1 MSNIA
6 EERFVLYLN
15 SLFEGPV
22 QFLFHFLLQE
32 AGGFCLLHP
41 GGGGL
46 EAAVVAC
53 WVAFVHLRAELL
65 VNADHDH
72 TCRTQATFSSRASHI
87 WICLKSK
94 HISTIMSKLLTD
106 CKLIVILT
114 AAQWSHLS
122 VLRVDLWDVSNSL
135 TQHVHWDLITV
146 LVLPVGCLV
155 ASSLDLRPAVSCKTS
170 EGEGVWCGWFVQSTP
185 SCLCMK
191 SSHNVLIV
199 SAESCSCVR
208 YYTWEERGTTNSSKR
223 WDRGEQKC
231 QSRLITFN
239 LFWNKWNFLKS
250 YFGFFT
256 QNFCSHLLKM
266 TDACSRNHH
275 LFIIVESLRKMLL
288 VKEKVER
295 KLGNKC

>member
-32 AGGFCLLHP
+32 AGGFCLLHS

-53 WVAFVHLRAELL
+53 WVTFVHLRAELL

-122 VLRVDLWDVSNSL
+122 VLRVDL
-135 TQHVHWDLITV
+135 
-146 LVLPVGCLV
+146 
-155 ASSLDLRPAVSCKTS
+155 
-170 EGEGVWCGWFVQSTP
+170 
-185 SCLCMK
+185 
-191 SSHNVLIV
+191 
-199 SAESCSCVR
+199 
-208 YYTWEERGTTNSSKR
+208 
-223 WDRGEQKC
+223 
-231 QSRLITFN
+231 
-239 LFWNKWNFLKS
+239 
-250 YFGFFT
+250 
-256 QNFCSHLLKM
+256 
-266 TDACSRNHH
+266 
-275 LFIIVESLRKMLL
+275 
-288 VKEKVER
+288 
-295 KLGNKC
+295 